1 MISSEWR
8 KKFPCSWSEAAVV
21 EDGGGV
27 VEVVADDVEVE
38 AAEKMKVVI
47 NYCDSALEK

>member
-1 MISSEWR
+1 MFLVGGGGGGGWR
-8 KKFPCSWSEAAVV
+8 
-21 EDGGGV
+21 GGV

-47 NYCDSALEK
+47 NYCVSALEK